1 MYELFGI
8 QLLSFAGILLIGG
21 ILFLL
26 AYFWPAA
33 NRLPIINTVNK
44 SQKPIAGI
52 VLIVAAMLLA
62 GTFSMPFGAEDTT
75 TEAVDYYGTSDIT
88 FYTYDAHDG
97 SEITGDD
104 LHLYQTGAPTAD
116 YYNQEG
122 DADTI
127 RTVTPAAGGVEVAGW
142 DAEKF
147 AYTQALLD
155 SSNYY
160 NELEKVDM
168 RVEKDEDDNAKSVTM
183 RATAYGTISSSKSDD
198 STSLSS
204 DGDTDTITLVFENT
218 ADDTEIWAP
227 AVELDLFNTTLNDVG
242 TGAHEEEVDGTTYIV
257 FDETE
262 VGPQELLSVTLTIE
276 ADSGDGT
283 IDATFNDLFGMYG
296 DDAFNTDSDVRSAS
310 SDDMTQ
316 ISWS

>member
-8 QLLSFAGILLIGG
+8 QLFSFAGILLIGG

-62 GTFSMPFGAEDTT
+62 GTFSIPFGAEDTT
-75 TEAVDYYGTSDIT
+75 TEPVDYYGTSDVT
-88 FYTYDAHDG
+88 FHTYDAHDG
-97 SEITGDD
+97 SEITGGD
-104 LHLYQTGAPTAD
+104 LHLFETGAPTAD

-122 DADTI
+122 DANTI
-127 RTVTPAAGGVEVAGW
+127 RTVTPAAGGVEVTGW

-147 AYTQALLD
+147 EYAQALLD

-160 NELEKVDM
+160 NELENVDM
-168 RVEKDEDDNAKSVTM
+168 RVEKDEDDNAKSATM

-198 STSLSS
+198 SISMSS
-204 DGDTDTITLVFENT
+204 DGDTDTITLIYENT

-227 AVELDLFNTTLNDVG
+227 AIELNLDNTTLNDVG
-242 TGAHEEEVDGTTYIV
+242 SGAHQEEVGGTTYIV
-257 FDETE
+257 FDEDTI
-262 VGPQELLSVTLTIE
+262 GPQELLSVSLTFE
-276 ADSGDGT
+276 ADGADGT
-283 IDATFNDLFGMYG
+283 IDATFDDLFGMYG
-296 DDAFNTDSDVRSAS
+296 ADGFNTDSDVRSAS
-310 SDDMTQ
+310 PDDMTQ